1 MSDWNGSEQT
11 RKFLIQQT
19 VNALL
24 TSAVATILQ
33 KWLIFFHYKNLV
45 LKSAVV
51 DFYD

>member
-24 TSAVATILQ
+24 TFAVATILR
-33 KWLIFFHYKNLV
+33 IFFHYNNLV